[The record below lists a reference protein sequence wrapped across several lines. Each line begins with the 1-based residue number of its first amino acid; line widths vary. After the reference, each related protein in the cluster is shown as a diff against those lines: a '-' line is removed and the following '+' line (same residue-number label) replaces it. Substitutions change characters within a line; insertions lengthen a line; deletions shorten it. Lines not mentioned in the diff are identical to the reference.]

1 MCFRLSI
8 SQLDFHLLTKTT
20 YMVYFGYH
28 KNMKRE
34 RLQRASTQKVLK
46 LWFFLYDFPSF
57 RHQTHDLANL
67 NVCRVPCLP
76 RRPERY
82 NERDRNNVITLKIT
96 MPQQDES
103 IYGGELRDQ
112 NLQDSST
119 TDELYKQQVEKY
131 YINSPQIRST
141 TC

>member
-1 MCFRLSI
+1 
-8 SQLDFHLLTKTT
+8 
-20 YMVYFGYH
+20 
-28 KNMKRE
+28 
-34 RLQRASTQKVLK
+34 
-46 LWFFLYDFPSF
+46 
-57 RHQTHDLANL
+57 
-67 NVCRVPCLP
+67 
-76 RRPERY
+76 
-82 NERDRNNVITLKIT
+82 